1 MCLSTD
7 EKYTELV
14 EAINSL
20 DCKENIIE
28 VQNKEKD
35 DIITA
40 IMDKLCCWKSLCLVV
55 SFQKEP

>member
-20 DCKENIIE
+20 DCKKDIIE
-28 VQNKEKD
+28 VQDKEKD
-35 DIITA
+35 NIITA
-40 IMDKLCCWKSLCLVV
+40 IMDKYVV
-55 SFQKEP
+55 GNPCVWWLAFKKT

>member
-7 EKYTELV
+7 EKYTELI

-20 DCKENIIE
+20 DCKEDIIE

-35 DIITA
+35 NIINCYHGQ
-40 IMDKLCCWKSLCLVV
+40 ICCWKSQSLVV

>member
-28 VQNKEKD
+28 VQNKEM
-35 DIITA
+35 I
-40 IMDKLCCWKSLCLVV
+40 
-55 SFQKEP
+55 QKEIDTYLGK